1 MNDCANERTSRDIM
15 QISYRLVG
23 GGAVFILVVRLVPV
37 RSVGRLVGHTWNMNY
52 NNNLWKWWNIPHTT
66 AILVRP
72 ICQCHGTFPVAIVS
86 TEWNERKISIRMVMD
101 KFVTMTKL
109 LRGRTISSEPKKV
122 HREHR
127 EEKRNHFVREE
138 IECSLCAWIYYMLL
152 SYRFRFCIFMEVF
165 FPFLSVFFSQFA
177 TFSSMPLNN
186 GCDEIWMRKR
196 FLFAHAHRKI
206 VYFVQQNRMRF
217 VKCSSVNIFAS

>member
-1 MNDCANERTSRDIM
+1 M

-165 FPFLSVFFSQFA
+165 FLFLSL
-177 TFSSMPLNN
+177 SSSLSSPRSRRCRWIMAVTRYEWENDFCSHMHTGKL
-186 GCDEIWMRKR
+186 CI
-196 FLFAHAHRKI
+196 LCSKI
-206 VYFVQQNRMRF
+206 V
-217 VKCSSVNIFAS
+217 CDS